1 MFDIKYFT
9 FLQSD
14 QYILITLDLKSTTFI
29 FKEEEQKRETI
40 FTVSNN
46 NRDNEPTPLL
56 GFCQSHQLAFGPKI
70 SVLVHVGLYGN
81 LFGILLLNLMLI
93 AWARLESVLLST
105 SQFITCWSSVASSAA
120 LPLGIGF
127 RMWKLKPR
135 PWGKVFSELLRAVLC
150 FVCI

>member
-1 MFDIKYFT
+1 MSNISLFFSQINI
-9 FLQSD
+9 
-14 QYILITLDLKSTTFI
+14 YILITLELKSTMFI
-29 FKEEEQKRETI
+29 FKEKEQKWETI
-40 FTVSNN
+40 LIVSNN

-93 AWARLESVLLST
+93 AWARLGSVLLST
-105 SQFITCWSSVASSAA
+105 SLFITCWSSVASSAA

-127 RMWKLKPR
+127 WMWKLKPR
-135 PWGKVFSELLRAVLC
+135 PWGKVFSELLKARLC